1 MKAVSETAQI
11 ETKPGD
17 AELVESFR
25 RGRMAAYE
33 ELFDRYSAR
42 IYGYIRRL
50 TSDTALAE
58 DFTQEVFLR
67 AFRELRR
74 LPGPIN
80 FAAWAYRVATN
91 LCHDHFRRMARR
103 EAAGPPPSPASED
116 AEREL
121 LRREQAARLEATLSR
136 LPLDYRT
143 ALLLKYVEGLS
154 YRQIGAVLLLS
165 EGAVT
170 SLLYR
175 ARAEMRRLWDKER
188 SLES

>member
-1 MKAVSETAQI
+1 VKAVSETAQI
-11 ETKPGD
+11 DTRLED

-33 ELFDRYSAR
+33 ELFERHGAR
-42 IYGYIRRL
+42 IYGYLRRL
-50 TSDTALAE
+50 SSDAALAE

-74 LPGPIN
+74 LPGPVN

-103 EAAGPPPSPASED
+103 EASEPPPIPAAED
-116 AEREL
+116 AEAAL
-121 LRREQAARLEATLSR
+121 LRREESAQLEGALSR

-165 EGAVT
+165 EAAVT
-170 SLLYR
+170 SLLHR
-175 ARAEMRRLWDKER
+175 ARVEMRRL
-188 SLES
+188 LG